1 RSRAPAAARLRA
13 QQIRRPSCV
22 IPLVVLERL
31 SRRCGGGGG
40 MPSTGGMRFG
50 GSGGQ
55 GWCPPRVGGC
65 RCQQRPPPWVRE
77 HLPATRDHLMADEL
91 EVISDG
97 EGIAIIGDSTA
108 VDRFFAEN
116 DLESSPID
124 LARFLPSAS

>member
-1 RSRAPAAARLRA
+1 
-13 QQIRRPSCV
+13 
-22 IPLVVLERL
+22 
-31 SRRCGGGGG
+31 
-40 MPSTGGMRFG
+40 STGGMRFG

-124 LARFLPSAS
+124 LARFLPSASTVNKAGAVANIGSQVVANAGRWVQLSEQSARVF